1 MVGPSWT
8 LPALRPTTG
17 GTYQGERMTKCDG
30 AIDVEMKALRSEVET
45 VTSALLRLR
54 TAVNE
59 LRIEARK
66 LPTAPQYSPA
76 WRHIDAILQEIEAP
90 DRRRSSSS

>member
-1 MVGPSWT
+1 
-8 LPALRPTTG
+8 
-17 GTYQGERMTKCDG
+17 MTQRDG
-30 AIDVEMKALRSEVET
+30 AVDVEVEALRSEVET

-54 TAVNE
+54 TAINE
-59 LRIEARK
+59 LRVEARK

-76 WRHIDAILQEIEAP
+76 WQHIDAILQVIEAP

>member
-1 MVGPSWT
+1 
-8 LPALRPTTG
+8 
-17 GTYQGERMTKCDG
+17 MTKRDV
-30 AIDVEMKALRSEVET
+30 AIDVEVEALRTKVET
-45 VTSALLRLR
+45 VTLELLRLR

-59 LRIEARK
+59 LRVEARK

-76 WRHIDAILQEIEAP
+76 WRHIDTILQEIEAP